1 MLLPV
6 SQVQTGM
13 HRVSVESKIKEWYQ
27 VLFKLLEDK
36 PEYLDFLVDKG
47 EGDAPWEYLAAV
59 EEGLRQVG
67 RDPRSMGRYAMNS
80 EGNWHEASIQCKKT
94 ESYTAVVRK
103 LLKAGNYLKYP
114 VFRWSDY
121 TLRRDC
127 RVTFINRHLQYSNG
141 TSDALK
147 EYLRV
152 PSEWKNSTLPT
163 KRRGRDA
170 AARGK
175 VRHTSVANFGEST
188 AAAAADVKPSKVY
201 NEETQQWVSPK
212 KKKKTRE

>member
-1 MLLPV
+1 MRTR
-6 SQVQTGM
+6 Q
-13 HRVSVESKIKEWYQ
+13 
-27 VLFKLLEDK
+27 